1 MRVKIKLTNIAQHI
15 GKVYI
20 STFLTLSAATLWIE
34 TAQAQQ
40 PKVEV
45 QVTYLRHIVPPPPVL
60 SNLDP
65 IPEDEGL
72 AGAQLG
78 LNDNATTGRFLGHF
92 FEMSVLDIDETGA
105 IAGPGAPGDLVVID
119 APAPVLLA
127 FADRPE
133 NRNKVILNVRS
144 GAVDLRNDNCRANV
158 LHTVPSLAMRAD
170 ALSQFLLS
178 RRWGDLVMIE
188 GRHPGDQA
196 FANAIRRSLSKFGLK
211 LSASK
216 EWVTDADLRRS
227 ASTELP
233 PFTQD
238 FPRHDVVLVT
248 DETGDFARYLPYNT
262 WYPRPVAGSEGLV
275 PVAWSPVVESWGA
288 AQLQSRFRDAAG
300 RDMTPVDYAAWAA
313 LRSLGEAVTRTGN
326 SDAASLRA
334 FMLSDQ
340 FELAGFKGRK
350 LSFRTWNGQ
359 MRQTI
364 HLVHPRA
371 VVTTA
376 PMPGFLHQ
384 RTELD
389 TLGLDEPESACTAF
403 SAP

>member
-1 MRVKIKLTNIAQHI
+1 MAFAACLIM
-15 GKVYI
+15 
-20 STFLTLSAATLWIE
+20 SAATVWGE
-34 TAQAQQ
+34 GAQAQQ
-40 PKVEV
+40 SKVEV

-78 LNDNATTGRFLGHF
+78 LSDNATTGRFLGHVF
-92 FEMSVLDIDETGA
+92 GMSVLDIDETGA
-105 IAGPGAPGDLVVID
+105 IEGPGESGDLVVID

-133 NRNKVILNVRS
+133 NQNKVIFNVRS

-188 GRHPGDQA
+188 GRHPRDQA
-196 FANAIRRSLSKFGLK
+196 FANAIRRSLTKFGLK

-216 EWVTDADLRRS
+216 EWVSDADLRRS

-275 PVAWSPVVESWGA
+275 PVAWSAVVESWGA
-288 AQLQSRFRDAAG
+288 AQLQSRFHDAAG

-313 LRSLGEAVTRTGN
+313 LRSLGEAVTRTGK